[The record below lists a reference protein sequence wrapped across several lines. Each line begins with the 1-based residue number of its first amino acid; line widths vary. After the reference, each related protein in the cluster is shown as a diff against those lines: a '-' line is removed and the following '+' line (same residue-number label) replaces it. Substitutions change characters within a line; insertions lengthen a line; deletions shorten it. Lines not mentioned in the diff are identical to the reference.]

1 MDRQTKIDLI
11 AFNLKMLA
19 RGRQRSL
26 LLSAGSP
33 ENKRYLLDA
42 CKKMAEIGVG
52 LYTTPGTHRFLAQ
65 SGVESIETAW
75 NEPHICTLITE
86 GKVDFVVNILTGDA
100 AYDEASDAAGIRSL
114 CVKHGIPLYTDPE
127 VARETIEL
135 VLSDLE
141 KGTYKYSIQND
152 DQPWDL
158 RARFL
163 ELVRQRG
170 GWSNHHAHFDKAYLI
185 SPANLALGFA
195 DMEKKWEL
203 YRHLKENYTHEDL
216 VERISRGLQTVLDQG
231 AQYCRTM
238 VDADSIIGLKPIHAA
253 VEVKKRFMGKI
264 RFEIGVQPLEGVIDE
279 ATRKQYIE
287 ACKLADF
294 CGGLPSRDRGQEE
307 EHLDIVMQ
315 TAKEMNKM
323 VEVHVDQENN
333 PLQNET
339 ELLCRK
345 TIEHGMQGRV
355 YGIHSISVSAKEESE
370 QDRIIALVKEADVGI
385 VICPSAALSMK
396 MLPMQSPLHNSIGP
410 FVKMKKAGV
419 RTYLGIDNIADLFMP
434 VVDGDMWTECRMLME
449 ACRHYDLEE
458 IADWATVPPLHV
470 VKEQE
475 EPPSKRAKKDGEA
488 DVTPEK
494 IAAQRSLSCLART
507 RSDLAP
513 KSSERESHAA
523 VQAGA

>member
-1 MDRQTKIDLI
+1 MAAMDTQAKIDLI
-11 AFNLKMLA
+11 GFNLKMLA
-19 RGRQRSL
+19 KGRQRSL
-26 LLSAGSP
+26 LISTGSQ
-33 ENKRYLLDA
+33 ESKEYLLES
-42 CKKMAEIGVG
+42 CKKMADIGVG
-52 LYTTPGTHRFLAQ
+52 LYATPGTHRFLAQ
-65 SGVESIETAW
+65 NNVQSIEMPW
-75 NEPHICTLITE
+75 NEPSIYALIKD
-86 GKVDFVVNILTGDA
+86 GKIDFVVNILTGNA
-100 AYDEASDAAGIRSL
+100 AYDEASCATDVRSA
-114 CVKHGIPLYTDPE
+114 CVKYGIPLYTDRE
-127 VARETIEL
+127 VARETIQL

-141 KGTYKYSIQND
+141 KGTFKYSIQSD
-152 DQPWDL
+152 DRPWDL

-216 VERISRGLQTVLDQG
+216 VERISRALQIVIDQG
-231 AQYCRTM
+231 SQYCRTM

-253 VEVKKRFMGKI
+253 VEVKKRFAGKI

-279 ATRKQYIE
+279 ATRKQYLE

-307 EHLDIVMQ
+307 KHLDIVMQ

-345 TIEHGMQGRV
+345 AIEHGMQGRV

-370 QDRIIALVKEADVGI
+370 QDRIVALCKEADVGI

-410 FVKMKKAGV
+410 YVKLKQAGV

-434 VVDGDMWTECRMLME
+434 VVDGDMWTEARMLME
-449 ACRHYDLEE
+449 ACRYYDLEAV
-458 IADWATVPPLHV
+458 ADWATTPPLHI
-470 VKEQE
+470 VKEQKE
-475 EPPSKRAKKDGEA
+475 QVEPVSKRAKVDEN
-488 DVTPEK
+488 
-494 IAAQRSLSCLART
+494 AQVRT
-507 RSDLAP
+507 DSIGQ
-513 KSSERESHAA
+513 A
-523 VQAGA
+523 VAGA

>member
-1 MDRQTKIDLI
+1 M
-11 AFNLKMLA
+11 
-19 RGRQRSL
+19 G
-26 LLSAGSP
+26 
-33 ENKRYLLDA
+33 
-42 CKKMAEIGVG
+42 
-52 LYTTPGTHRFLAQ
+52 
-65 SGVESIETAW
+65 
-75 NEPHICTLITE
+75 
-86 GKVDFVVNILTGDA
+86 
-100 AYDEASDAAGIRSL
+100 
-114 CVKHGIPLYTDPE
+114 
-127 VARETIEL
+127 
-135 VLSDLE
+135 
-141 KGTYKYSIQND
+141 
-152 DQPWDL
+152 
-158 RARFL
+158 

-216 VERISRGLQTVLDQG
+216 VERITRGLQTVIDQG
-231 AQYCRTM
+231 SQYCRTM

-253 VEVKKRFMGKI
+253 LEVKKRFKDKI

-279 ATRKQYIE
+279 ASRAQYVE

-307 EHLDIVMQ
+307 KHLDIVMQ

-339 ELLCRK
+339 ELLCLK

-370 QDRIIALVKEADVGI
+370 QDRIVALCKKADVGI

-396 MLPMQSPLHNSIGP
+396 MLPMQAPLHNSIGP
-410 FVKMKKAGV
+410 FVKLKNAGV

-434 VVDGDMWTECRMLME
+434 VVDGDMWTETRMLME
-449 ACRHYDLEE
+449 SCRYYDLEQV
-458 IADWATVPPLHV
+458 ADWATELPLHF
-470 VKEQE
+470 KNEQE
-475 EPPSKRAKKDGEA
+475 AKTPQQEPMLKRARKVDDEA
-488 DVTPEK
+488 SN
-494 IAAQRSLSCLART
+494 I
-507 RSDLAP
+507 
-513 KSSERESHAA
+513 
-523 VQAGA
+523 